1 MKHVMKQYFKKLTG
15 KWEEFNG
22 TLPLISWNEEADRRI
37 YVGSQD
43 EEAYIAWKPLNC
55 VISRAVNGTKNNFF
69 ESIFKLHRSG
79 YLSYGWCGDYPDG
92 GIIAYRG

>member
-22 TLPLISWNEEADRRI
+22 TLPLISWNEGADAHI

-43 EEAYIAWKPLNC
+43 EEGYIA
-55 VISRAVNGTKNNFF
+55 
-69 ESIFKLHRSG
+69 
-79 YLSYGWCGDYPDG
+79 
-92 GIIAYRG
+92 